1 MYLSNV
7 FIKEW
12 WGKMSLYFFIVLIVY
27 SIALIIKT
35 KSLTKKWTFLDIFIL
50 LVLIIFSGIR
60 FNVGTDYG
68 LYYYIYNI
76 YISKVFSLNDYYSTK
91 QEFGYYLLSWITKN
105 ISSSRY
111 GIFWTSAIITYIPIY
126 SRIKKES
133 KNFTFSILLFFLLG
147 FYTGSFNIIRQW
159 IAIAINFYAIQYIE
173 ENRKKFVML
182 NIIGSLFHSTCIIA
196 MLIQLVAKKIKPTF
210 KLFAFTI
217 VLGIISTIIFER
229 MSFIFNMLGNLNP
242 RYINYFEPRPA
253 GIGLKLLFVLRIIV
267 ILYVLLFTK
276 KTEYQYDKTLLI
288 VSSLFMMIGFTNVFI
303 ARIEHYFSIVLVLL
317 LPNILTQM
325 ELKERWLYQYCF
337 TVVFLVV
344 FILSLIYYSD
354 LIPYKTYLM

>member
-1 MYLSNV
+1 
-7 FIKEW
+7 
-12 WGKMSLYFFIVLIVY
+12 MSLYFFIVLIVY

-35 KSLTKKWTFLDIFIL
+35 KSLTKKWTVLDIFIL

-68 LYYYIYNI
+68 MYYHIYNT
-76 YISKVFSLNDYYSTK
+76 YISKVFSLKDYYSTK

-105 ISSSRY
+105 ISSSSY

-133 KNFTFSILLFFLLG
+133 KNFTFSILLFILLG
-147 FYTGSFNIIRQW
+147 FYTGAFNIIRQW
-159 IAIAINFYAIQYIE
+159 IAIAINFYANQYIE
-173 ENRKKFVML
+173 ENRKKFVLL
-182 NIIGSLFHSTCIIA
+182 NIIGSFFHSTSIIA
-196 MLIQLVAKKIKPTF
+196 MLIQLVVKKIKPTF
-210 KLFAFTI
+210 KFFVFII

-229 MSFIFNMLGNLNP
+229 MSFIFSMLDNLNP
-242 RYINYFEPRPA
+242 RYINYFESRPA
-253 GIGLKLLFVLRIIV
+253 GKGLKLLFVLRIII
-267 ILYVLLFTK
+267 ILFVLILTK

-288 VSSLFMMIGFTNVFI
+288 VSSFFMIIGFTNVFI
-303 ARIEHYFSIVLVLL
+303 ARIEYYFSIVLVLL

-325 ELKERWLYQYCF
+325 EKKERLLYQYCF

-344 FILSLIYYSD
+344 FILSLMYYSD
-354 LIPYKTYLM
+354 LIPYKTHLM